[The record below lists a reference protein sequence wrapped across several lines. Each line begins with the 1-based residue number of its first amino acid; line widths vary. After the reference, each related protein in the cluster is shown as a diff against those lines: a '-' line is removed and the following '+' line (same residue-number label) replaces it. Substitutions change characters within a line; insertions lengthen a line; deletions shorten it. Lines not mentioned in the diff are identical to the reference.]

1 MMLLIKKIDILAEST
16 NTNVGGS
23 KKKGASSV
31 LTGVQEKFSRT
42 K

>member
-1 MMLLIKKIDILAEST
+1 M
-16 NTNVGGS
+16 NTIAGGL

-42 K
+42 KKAQAVQYSNTG